1 MPPSPR
7 PARPDANIS
16 RLPARSS
23 ARPRLDGSEPPGRDH
38 QPTRA
43 PCAGERQ
50 VRQPRQPDRRQDRG
64 REGRPPCLRHLDHGS
79 DDARSGDGRR
89 HRHPRRR
96 RRGRGRTHSTRGAR
110 RSQIRRRVMP
120 RQVTAFSNATVKL
133 LRSLRDK
140 KARRSEGLFLA
151 EGLRI
156 LTEARDS
163 GRLPEIVA
171 FSAEGARHPLAAEI
185 IAATEAAGGD
195 AVETTPDI
203 LTKMSGKDNPQM
215 LLGAYRQP
223 ATSLEAIDRPKAPLW
238 IVAQALRDPGNIGTI
253 LRTGDAAGAGGLILI
268 DDSADPFSVEAVRA
282 SMGALFTQDIA
293 TARWED
299 FVTWL
304 RSGEGQLVG
313 TSLKATHDY
322 LEAEYRQPTFL
333 LIGNEQ
339 QGLPSDYEAEC
350 DLLVKIPMAGRAD
363 SLNAA
368 MAAAVMA
375 FAITAS
381 WR

>member
-1 MPPSPR
+1 
-7 PARPDANIS
+7 
-16 RLPARSS
+16 
-23 ARPRLDGSEPPGRDH
+23 
-38 QPTRA
+38 
-43 PCAGERQ
+43 
-50 VRQPRQPDRRQDRG
+50 
-64 REGRPPCLRHLDHGS
+64 
-79 DDARSGDGRR
+79 
-89 HRHPRRR
+89 
-96 RRGRGRTHSTRGAR
+96 
-110 RSQIRRRVMP
+110 MP
-120 RQVTAFSNATVKL
+120 RQVTAFSNPTVKR

-140 KARRSEGLFLA
+140 KARREEGLFLA

-156 LTEARDS
+156 LAEARDS

-195 AVETTPDI
+195 AIETDPDI
-203 LTKMSGKDNPQM
+203 LSKMSGKDNPQM

-223 ATSLEAIDRPKAPLW
+223 STALERIDRSKAPLW

-253 LRTGDAAGAGGLILI
+253 LRTGDAVGAGGLILI
-268 DDSADPFSVEAVRA
+268 DESADAFSVEAVRA
-282 SMGALFTQDIA
+282 SMGAVFTQDIA
-293 TARWED
+293 TARWPE
-299 FVTWL
+299 FIQWL

-322 LEAEYRQPTFL
+322 LDADYRRPCFL

-339 QGLPSDYEAEC
+339 QGLPGDYEAEC

-368 MAAAVMA
+368 IAAAVMA
-375 FAITAS
+375 FAIRAS